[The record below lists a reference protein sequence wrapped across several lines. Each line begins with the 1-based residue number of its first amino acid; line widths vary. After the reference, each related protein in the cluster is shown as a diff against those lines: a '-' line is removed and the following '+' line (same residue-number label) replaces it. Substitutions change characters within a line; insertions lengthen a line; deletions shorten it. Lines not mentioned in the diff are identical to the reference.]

1 MKLSSETL
9 TVLSNFAK
17 LNPGIEFKKG
27 NTLKTI
33 STGKTV
39 LAKTTLK
46 DEFPQDFCVYDLP
59 QFLLVYNLHKDTEI
73 DFDDSNVIFKSG
85 NGRNKTKYRKSQKDV
100 IVVPPEKELALPS
113 KDVTFTLTQEDFASI
128 LSTAS
133 ALQSPHIA
141 VESDSEKIYLTAFDA
156 TNDAAHTNS
165 IEVGTGT
172 GKKFKSVFLTEN
184 LRLIPGTYEVE
195 ISSKGLASFQN
206 KNQDIQYWVAVEAKY
221 SKFGE

>member
-1 MKLSSETL
+1 MKLSSETIS
-9 TVLSNFAK
+9 VLQNFAK

-27 NTLKTI
+27 NVLRTM

-46 DEFPQDFCVYDLP
+46 DEFPHDFCVYDLP
-59 QFLLVYNLHKDTEI
+59 QFLLVYNLNKDTEI

-85 NGRNKTKYRKSQKDV
+85 RSKLKYRKSQKDV

-113 KDVTFTLTQEDFASI
+113 KDVTFTLTQEDFSSL
-128 LSTAS
+128 LSSAA

-141 VESDSEKIYLTAFDA
+141 VESDGDKIYLTTFDA
-156 TNDAAHTNS
+156 ANDAAHTNS
-165 IEVGTGT
+165 IEVGEGN

-184 LRLIPGTYEVE
+184 LRLIPGSYDVE
-195 ISSKGLASFQN
+195 ISSKGLASFKN
-206 KNQDIQYWVAVEAKY
+206 KNQDIQYWVAVEAKH

>member
-27 NTLKTI
+27 NILRTI
-33 STGKTV
+33 SSGKTV

-59 QFLLVYNLHKDTEI
+59 QFLLVYNLNKDTEI
-73 DFDDSNVIFKSG
+73 DFDDTNVIFKSG
-85 NGRNKTKYRKSQKDV
+85 RNKVKYRKSQKDV
-100 IVVPPEKELALPS
+100 IVVPPDKELNLPS
-113 KDVTFTLTQEDFASI
+113 TDVTFTLTQEDFAS
-128 LSTAS
+128 LLGTAA

-141 VESDSEKIYLTAFDA
+141 VESSGDKIYLTSFDA
-156 TNDAAHTNS
+156 TNDSAHINS
-165 IEVGTGT
+165 IEVGAGN

-195 ISSKGLASFQN
+195 ISEKGLASFKN
-206 KNQDIQYWVAVEAKY
+206 KNQDIQYWVAVEAKF